1 MDLDDKKIGIIGLG
15 KIGEA
20 LISGLLSSST
30 VDRSNLFGADVR
42 LSRVEEVSARHGIKC
57 FPENRA
63 LAEAADTIIIAV
75 KPRDVK
81 NALKDIREALSRN
94 QLVISLAAGVPIEY
108 IVRRLPEGIPVI
120 RVMPNIAVLVR
131 EGMTAMAL
139 GPNVTKEH
147 VGIAT
152 LIFEAVGRVVL
163 VEEEYMDAVTG
174 LSGSGPA
181 YIYVVIEALTEAG
194 VKVGISRE
202 TSLLLAAQTALGAA
216 KMVLETNEHPAR
228 LKDMVTTPGGVTI
241 EGLLQLEEGKVRMA
255 FINAVVK
262 ATEKSKELVLND

>member
-1 MDLDDKKIGIIGLG
+1 MDIRDRRIGIIGLG

-30 VDRSNLFGADVR
+30 VKPSNLFGADIR
-42 LSRVEEVSARHGIKC
+42 RNRVEEVSARYKIKC
-57 FPENRA
+57 FSDNRI
-63 LAEAADTIIIAV
+63 LAREADTIIIAV
-75 KPRDVK
+75 RPKDVK
-81 NALKDIREALSRN
+81 KVLKDIAEVLSGDH
-94 QLVISLAAGVPIEY
+94 LIITLAAAVPIEY
-108 IVRRLPEGIPVI
+108 LAKRLPEGIPII

-139 GPNVTKEH
+139 GPNVEEDH
-147 VGIAT
+147 VKVAAR
-152 LIFEAVGRVVL
+152 IFESVGRVVI
-163 VEEEYMDAVTG
+163 VEEEYMNAVTG

-194 VKVGISRE
+194 VKVGIARE
-202 TSLLLAAQTALGAA
+202 TALLLAAQTALGAA

-255 FINAVVK
+255 FINAVVS

>member
-1 MDLDDKKIGIIGLG
+1 MDIIDNKIGIIGLG

-20 LISGLLSSST
+20 LISGLISSST
-30 VDRSNLFGADVR
+30 VDRSNIFGADVR
-42 LSRVEEVSARHGIKC
+42 MNRVEEVSARYGVKC
-57 FPENRA
+57 FMNNRV
-63 LAEAADTIIIAV
+63 LAESADTIIIAV

-81 NALKDIREALSRN
+81 NALKDVKEALSNRH
-94 QLVISLAAGVPIEY
+94 LVVSLAAGVPIEY
-108 IVRRLPEGIPVI
+108 LAKRMPEGVPII

-139 GPNVTKEH
+139 GPNVTEDH
-147 VGIAT
+147 VRIAT
-152 LIFEAVGRVVL
+152 RIFEAVGRVVI
-163 VEEEYMDAVTG
+163 VEEEYMNAVTG

-262 ATEKSKELVLND
+262 ATEKSRELVLND